1 MATGPQSTAYFD
13 LLPNELVMKVVL
25 SAVESTARDEQH
37 DFLLDV
43 IANISVRFRRIAT
56 EKSFWEGEVSI
67 TLDKKSKTFIQWHS
81 YMDSR
86 SSSSKPRTKDLMEWK
101 MREAISNFIHAGVHS
116 LNIRA
121 YPASEPCIRGL
132 YDCMKDNMPLI
143 SADDILSIAARC
155 PALRV
160 LKLCWLSMEP
170 WPKFPIPCSAMED
183 LNLSYIKIHLNL
195 FSQEDSDLHHML
207 PNLKV
212 FKMFS
217 CYGTSENT
225 RIKLPDMTE
234 CKRREIIDLWGSSEE
249 QPMLK
254 IKGNLP
260 SPRIA
265 VNYGAHRRQLSARAE
280 NSGLNQY
287 CAVVLHLQD
296 DLE

>member
-101 MREAISNFIHAGVHS
+101 MRDAISNFIHAGVHS

-265 VNYGAHRRQLSARAE
+265 VNYGAHRRQCKS
-280 NSGLNQY
+280 
-287 CAVVLHLQD
+287 
-296 DLE
+296 